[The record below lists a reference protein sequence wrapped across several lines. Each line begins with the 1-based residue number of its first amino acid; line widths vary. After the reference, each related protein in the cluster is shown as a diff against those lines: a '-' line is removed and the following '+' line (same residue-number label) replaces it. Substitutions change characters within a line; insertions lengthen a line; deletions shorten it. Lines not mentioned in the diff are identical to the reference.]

1 MMLKQQAWENEKEL
15 LEMDQKINRERRK
28 LKNPLFN
35 LTTTKLIMLFLFIN
49 CTIVEIFTGWVT
61 VKCIALAVITEMGV
75 DLTPLITLIGA
86 VVTEV
91 MSFCVYAV
99 KSARE
104 NQAGGIVY
112 ETAIRQLDAVP
123 AEPDPE
129 PEEEAMG

>member
-1 MMLKQQAWENEKEL
+1 
-15 LEMDQKINRERRK
+15 MDQRINRERRK

-61 VKCIALAVITEMGV
+61 VKCIALAAVTEMGV

-104 NQAGGIVY
+104 NTQGGVVF
-112 ETAIRQLDAVP
+112 ETAMRALDGTP
-123 AEPDPE
+123 AEDEDEE
-129 PEEEAMG
+129 PMG